1 MAVNET
7 TVNQTLEEIT
17 ERFASGFP
25 KEVPALRTV
34 GREAEFPLVNPDGSA
49 ADVLTLW
56 PALLERADC
65 RPIYDRAVDGS
76 EFLVGVEADSWSC
89 VTEVGKGTLE
99 ISVGPRATLHELA
112 RDMEDGLARLKE
124 VVRTSGVRLL
134 GFGIQPKTPASVG
147 LLTPKRR
154 YHALLETIG
163 AGWLKFCV
171 TAADQVQIDM
181 GKDEIVRLANLINA
195 ASGVI
200 IAVTANSS
208 VYGGRAG
215 RFASGREGLTA
226 NMVGEP
232 DRHGSSPR
240 PFADL
245 EEYLQFLA
253 GLKCLCLPDGN
264 GEYRVVGLP
273 FTEYLRQRP
282 LDKDI
287 QETYEEFLFHEHYI
301 WPSARPRSRIGTLEV
316 RPSCQQPAGS
326 GWVPSALALGLVES
340 AAEAQSFLEDA
351 LGTNYWSGLRWY
363 RKEAV
368 EQGLGASEPIPDFLE
383 TVLDIARQGLQR
395 RGRDEELFLAP
406 AFEMLERRVGHSA
419 RARKSVEEGGINA
432 LVEELSLT

>member
-1 MAVNET
+1 
-7 TVNQTLEEIT
+7 
-17 ERFASGFP
+17 
-25 KEVPALRTV
+25 V

-76 EFLVGVEADSWSC
+76 EFLVGVEADTWSC

-208 VYGGRAG
+208 VYGGKSRTVRLRTRRADCQHG
-215 RFASGREGLTA
+215 RGARPPRLLAKTVRRPRGVPAVSGRTE
-226 NMVGEP
+226 MP
-232 DRHGSSPR
+232 
-240 PFADL
+240 
-245 EEYLQFLA
+245 
-253 GLKCLCLPDGN
+253 LP
-264 GEYRVVGLP
+264 
-273 FTEYLRQRP
+273 
-282 LDKDI
+282 
-287 QETYEEFLFHEHYI
+287 
-301 WPSARPRSRIGTLEV
+301 
-316 RPSCQQPAGS
+316 S
-326 GWVPSALALGLVES
+326 G
-340 AAEAQSFLEDA
+340 
-351 LGTNYWSGLRWY
+351 
-363 RKEAV
+363 RK
-368 EQGLGASEPIPDFLE
+368 
-383 TVLDIARQGLQR
+383 
-395 RGRDEELFLAP
+395 
-406 AFEMLERRVGHSA
+406 RRV
-419 RARKSVEEGGINA
+419 
-432 LVEELSLT
+432 